1 MTEPAE
7 RWIVV
12 CRWDEF
18 QHYKDRAPTW
28 IKNYVRLVNDDD
40 YLALSP
46 GTRGVLHGLW
56 IMFAEARG
64 VLSESRA
71 SHTLVPRAAHA
82 KHWRRHLTSLSDAGF
97 IALVASKPVPIRYGS
112 AIPEKEVLRTSFKER
127 ASARAEERSRSHA
140 NHDRHA
146 AAVYRTAEAMTR
158 NIGRLYPLD
167 AYRDEL
173 AQFDLT
179 ATEATQLEALWN
191 QLTDDNEPPL

>member
-1 MTEPAE
+1 M
-7 RWIVV
+7 WIVV
-12 CRWDEF
+12 RLWDEF
-18 QHYKDRAPTW
+18 QYYKDRAPTW

-97 IALVASKPVPIRYGS
+97 IDLVASKPVPIRYGS

-127 ASARAEERSRSHA
+127 ASTRANARGSRSHA
-140 NHDRHA
+140 RSDNGRPA
-146 AAVYRTAEAMTR
+146 AAYRTAEAMTR

-173 AQFDLT
+173 AQFNLT
-179 ATEATQLEALWN
+179 ATEAADLETLWAQLA
-191 QLTDDNEPPL
+191 EPDE